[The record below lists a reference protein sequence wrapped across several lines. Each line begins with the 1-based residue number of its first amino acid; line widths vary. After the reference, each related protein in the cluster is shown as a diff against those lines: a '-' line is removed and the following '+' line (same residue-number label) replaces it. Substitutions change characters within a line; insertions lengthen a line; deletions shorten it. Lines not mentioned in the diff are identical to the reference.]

1 MDIARDRS
9 RSRSSSSTVDYNAP
23 GLAARYAILQ
33 RDFNKLQDLVF
44 AQRDLILLHEKDLA
58 KLRLQMAML
67 ESSR

>member
-1 MDIARDRS
+1 MESTRDRS
-9 RSRSSSSTVDYNAP
+9 RSRSSSSTVEYNAH

-33 RDFNKLQDLVF
+33 REFNKLQDVVF
-44 AQRDLILLHEKDLA
+44 AQQDLILLHEKDLA